1 MKRSL
6 ILLEFKNISTGFFV
20 LDEITKN
27 FNVDIEILRLLCPGR
42 YMIICSGNQG
52 EIENLRKYIN
62 EIKENEKHKHITERL
77 VSGVDEELLKKI
89 NRNVKFSDDVKSL
102 GILEF
107 SNTIQAI
114 ETADFIEDESP
125 VEILTIKIGLG
136 MCNKGI
142 VIFTG
147 DTSSVVNI
155 VERIEKMG
163 LKELISSEVINSPNR
178 EFLNNFH
185 F

>member
-1 MKRSL
+1 MKKSL

-27 FNVDIEILRLLCPGR
+27 FNVNMEILKLLCPGR

-52 EIENLRKYIN
+52 EIESLRKYVT
-62 EIKENEKHKHITERL
+62 EIKENEKHKYITERL
-77 VSGVDEELLKKI
+77 VSGVDEDLMKKI
-89 NRNVKFSDDVKSL
+89 NKSVKFSDSVKSL
-102 GILEF
+102 GVLEF
-107 SNTIQAI
+107 SNTVQAI

-136 MCNKGI
+136 MCNKG
-142 VIFTG
+142 VILFEG

-155 VERIEKMG
+155 VNRIEGMG
-163 LKELISSEVINSPNR
+163 LKELISSEVINSPNG
-178 EFLNNFH
+178 EFLKSFH

>member
-1 MKRSL
+1 M
-6 ILLEFKNISTGFFV
+6 
-20 LDEITKN
+20 
-27 FNVDIEILRLLCPGR
+27 
-42 YMIICSGNQG
+42 
-52 EIENLRKYIN
+52 
-62 EIKENEKHKHITERL
+62 
-77 VSGVDEELLKKI
+77 
-89 NRNVKFSDDVKSL
+89 

-155 VERIEKMG
+155 VERIEKTG

-178 EFLNNFH
+178 EFLNNFR

>member
-77 VSGVDEELLKKI
+77 VSGVD
-89 NRNVKFSDDVKSL
+89 
-102 GILEF
+102 
-107 SNTIQAI
+107 I

-178 EFLNNFH
+178 EFLNNFR